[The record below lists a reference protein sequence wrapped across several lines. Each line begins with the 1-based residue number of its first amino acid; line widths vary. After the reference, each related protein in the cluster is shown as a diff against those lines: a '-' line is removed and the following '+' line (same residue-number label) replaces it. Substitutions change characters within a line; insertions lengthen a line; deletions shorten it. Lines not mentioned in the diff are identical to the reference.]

1 MYCSLD
7 SHSPIT
13 TGGAGVPA
21 ALADPPRE
29 HAPVHQQIIEQ
40 ITLSVETLKVDLLCV
55 IPVSGILLEIEE

>member
-1 MYCSLD
+1 M
-7 SHSPIT
+7 
-13 TGGAGVPA
+13 PA